1 MYEWRKEEV
10 KVMSKYPLK
19 IERVAE
25 FGGIRTIGYYSK
37 GHHDKNEFIEAVKGD
52 YEYEGNIDDV
62 RHIYIK
68 VSPSPT
74 APTGG
79 MLMNYRNEPCRG
91 SFPATVID
99 V

>member
-1 MYEWRKEEV
+1 MRRV

-19 IERVAE
+19 IERVVE
-25 FGGIRTIGYYSK
+25 FEGVSTTGYYSK

-68 VSPSPT
+68 VLPS
-74 APTGG
+74 PTGG
-79 MLMNYRNEPCRG
+79 MLINYRNEPCRG

>member
-1 MYEWRKEEV
+1 MRKFNVYYETDQDSYNRVVEARDEEEAMYEVLEELDYDV
-10 KVMSKYPLK
+10 VH
-19 IERVAE
+19 IEVV
-25 FGGIRTIGYYSK
+25 
-37 GHHDKNEFIEAVKGD
+37 GHV
-52 YEYEGNIDDV
+52 
-62 RHIYIK
+62 YIK